1 MKEFIDKLKIS
12 LIKLKNFLIPK
23 LCQLAKNIL
32 TVIRAFVRLCKN
44 NPRETAIA
52 GFLLFLV
59 LIVVVSSLAVQRGGI
74 FSSAPS
80 VVIETPDKLS
90 SSNHEQFSL
99 KLSLSSLNKGIYP
112 AASFSID
119 FDSSKLIFL
128 GVEEGNLA
136 ITDIKTTAKG
146 AIPQWSVNVDKSNEL
161 GKINIMYLDITGG
174 TAAFSDE
181 LVNEGENI
189 VLYLDFQLRNSATK
203 GDILE
208 LAFEDA
214 VFAAVDETQSLASSN
229 GTLKTKNGRIVVG
242 D

>member
-1 MKEFIDKLKIS
+1 MKEFIEKLKIS

-59 LIVVVSSLAVQRGGI
+59 LIVVVSSLSVQRGGI

-80 VVIETPDKLS
+80 VVIETPEKMS
-90 SSNHEQFSL
+90 ASNHEKFSL
-99 KLSLSSLNKGIYP
+99 KLSLSSLKEEIYP

-128 GVEEGNLA
+128 GVEEGNIA
-136 ITDIKTTAKG
+136 VTDLKTTSG
-146 AIPQWSVNVDKSNEL
+146 RSIPKWSVNAEKSNEL
-161 GKINIMYLDITGG
+161 GKINIMYLDMTGG
-174 TAAFSDE
+174 KYAFSKE
-181 LVNEGENI
+181 LLNEEENI
-189 VLYLDFQLRNSATK
+189 VLYLDFQLRNSVSR
-203 GDILE
+203 GDVLE
-208 LAFEDA
+208 LTFEDA
-214 VFAAVDETQSLASSN
+214 VFAALDETQSLASNN

-242 D
+242 E